1 MTMNKVIMFELPV
14 ANVKRASA
22 FYKKAFGWRIDPW
35 NGSYGVITVPE
46 DKNWV
51 PKEKGAINGEM
62 YKRGS
67 KDEMP
72 MVVVLVPS
80 IARALA
86 AVKDAGGKVVLEREA
101 YGEWGWYA
109 RVKDTEGNL
118 FALWEHMK

>member
-1 MTMNKVIMFELPV
+1 MNKVIMFELPV
-14 ANVKRASA
+14 TNVKRASA
-22 FYKKAFGWRIDPW
+22 FYKKAFGWQIYPW

-62 YKRGS
+62 YRRSS
-67 KDEMP
+67 KEEKA

-80 IARALA
+80 MAKALA
-86 AVKDAGGKVVLEREA
+86 AVKKAGGKVVLEKEA

-109 RVKDTEGNL
+109 RVKDPEGNT
-118 FALWEHMK
+118 FGLWEHMK